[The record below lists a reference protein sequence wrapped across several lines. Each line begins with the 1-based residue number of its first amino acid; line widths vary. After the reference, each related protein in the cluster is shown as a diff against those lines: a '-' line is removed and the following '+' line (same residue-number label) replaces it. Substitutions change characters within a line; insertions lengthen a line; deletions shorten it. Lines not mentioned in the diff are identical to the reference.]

1 MHAGDMV
8 IAISYALHKFTPRT
22 YPKVGTKGLI
32 IQKDDNDILVEWE
45 RGTVTKSDWVEE
57 RGKYSWWCKVSDV
70 RLVNES

>member
-1 MHAGDMV
+1 MV
-8 IAISYALHKFTPRT
+8 IAISYALHKFTPKT

-57 RGKYSWWCKVSDV
+57 RGKYSW
-70 RLVNES
+70 